1 MTKTVK
7 RIDMCNGPI
16 LTNIIRYALPI
27 VCTSV
32 LQLLFTAADL
42 VVVGRFCGSNS
53 VAAVG
58 ATNSL
63 VHLFVNLFIG
73 MAAGVSV
80 AVANAVGEKD
90 DNKISR
96 VVHTALPLAAILGF
110 IITVGGFLAS
120 KPMLQMMGTPDNI
133 LPLSSLYL
141 KIYFCGMIPSF
152 IFEFSSAICRASG
165 DTKTPL
171 KFLILAGT
179 ANVGLNV
186 VFVTLVDMDVTG
198 VALATVISQ
207 CISGGLM
214 VRFLMRRN
222 DSFRF
227 DFKKIHIYKEAL
239 LKIFRIG
246 FPTGLQ
252 ASIFSASN
260 VIIQSSVNSFGAVAI
275 AGNAAA
281 ASIEGFVWVGMQ
293 AFHHSTL
300 NYTGQNYGAK
310 NSKRI
315 IKAFWANILCVS
327 VVSVLLISAA
337 LIFSRN
343 LLSLYISDSPAS
355 VDVGLKR
362 MEYICTF
369 YIMCGIYEVMN
380 GFIRGMG
387 NSLITMFISVFGV
400 VGVRIVWLFTIFK
413 KYHTLDML
421 YVSYPI
427 SWMACIIALIVASY
441 VIYNKTK
448 KRFGNTIKS

>member
-1 MTKTVK
+1 MAKTIK
-7 RIDMCNGPI
+7 CIDMCNGPI
-16 LTNIIRYALPI
+16 LVNVIKYAIPI

-32 LQLLFTAADL
+32 LQLLFSAADL

-63 VHLFVNLFIG
+63 VHLFINLFIG

-80 AVANAVGEKD
+80 AVANAVGEK
-90 DNKISR
+90 NNSKISR
-96 VVHTALPLAAILGF
+96 IVHTALPLAVILGS
-110 IITVGGFLAS
+110 IITISGLFAS
-120 KPMLQMMGTPDNI
+120 KPLLHLMGTPEKI

-152 IFEFSSAICRASG
+152 LFEFSSAICRASG

-171 KFLILAGT
+171 KFLAFSGFI
-179 ANVGLNV
+179 NVGLNV
-186 VFVTLVDMDVTG
+186 VFVTVIDMDVAG

-214 VRFLMRRN
+214 VWFLSHRN
-222 DSFRF
+222 DSFKF

-239 LKIFRIG
+239 LKILKIG

-252 ASIFSASN
+252 SSIFSASN
-260 VIIQSSVNSFGAVAI
+260 VIIQSSVNSFGAAAI

-281 ASIEGFVWVGMQ
+281 GSVEGFVWVGMQ
-293 AFHHSTL
+293 AFHHSSL

-315 IKAFWANILCVS
+315 LKAFWVNIFCVS
-327 VVSVLLISAA
+327 VVSVVLISAA

-343 LLSLYISDSPAS
+343 LLSLYISDSPNS
-355 VDVGLKR
+355 IEFGLKR

-369 YIMCGIYEVMN
+369 YFMCGIYEVMN
-380 GFIRGMG
+380 GFVRGMG
-387 NSLITMFISVFGV
+387 HSLVTMFISVFGV
-400 VGVRIVWLFTIFK
+400 VGVRIVWLFTVFK

-427 SWMACIIALIVASY
+427 SWMACILALVVAVI
-441 VIYNKTK
+441 VIYNRTN
-448 KRFGNTIKS
+448 KRFNKTL

>member
-1 MTKTVK
+1 MAKAVK

-16 LTNIIRYALPI
+16 LVNIVKYAIPI

-32 LQLLFTAADL
+32 LQLLFSAADL

-80 AVANAVGEKD
+80 AVANAVGEKND
-90 DNKISR
+90 GKISR
-96 VVHTALPLAAILGF
+96 VVHTALPLAVILGLV
-110 IITVGGFLAS
+110 ITISGLLTS
-120 KPMLQMMGTPDNI
+120 ESMLGIMGTPNEI

-171 KFLILAGT
+171 KFLSLAGI
-179 ANVGLNV
+179 ANVLLNV
-186 VFVTLVDMDVTG
+186 LFVTVIDMDVAG

-207 CISGGLM
+207 CVSAGLM
-214 VRFLMRRN
+214 VWFLSRRN
-222 DSFRF
+222 DSFKF
-227 DFKKIHIYKEAL
+227 YFKRIHIYKDSL
-239 LKIFRIG
+239 LKILRIG

-252 ASIFSASN
+252 SSIFSASN
-260 VIIQSSVNSFGAVAI
+260 VIIQSSVNSFGAAAI

-281 ASIEGFVWVGMQ
+281 GSVEGFVFVGMQ
-293 AFHHSTL
+293 AFHHSSL

-327 VVSVLLISAA
+327 VVSIVLISAA
-337 LIFSRN
+337 LIFARS

-355 VDVGLKR
+355 IELGLIR
-362 MEYICTF
+362 MEYVCTF

-380 GFIRGMG
+380 GFVRGMG
-387 NSLITMFISVFGV
+387 HSLVTMFISVFGV

-427 SWMACIIALIVASY
+427 SWTACILALIVAA
-441 VIYNKTK
+441 VIVYKRTK
-448 KRFGNTIKS
+448 KRFNLVKQE

>member
-16 LTNIIRYALPI
+16 LPNIIRYAIPI
-27 VCTSV
+27 MCTSV

-63 VHLFVNLFIG
+63 VNLFVNLFIG
-73 MAAGVSV
+73 MSAGVSV
-80 AVANAVGEKD
+80 AVANAVGEKND
-90 DNKISR
+90 SKISR
-96 VVHTALPLAAILGF
+96 VVHTTVPLAAILGS
-110 IITVGGFLAS
+110 IITLIGLIGS
-120 KPMLQMMGTPDNI
+120 KPMLNLMGTPDEI
-133 LPLSSLYL
+133 LSLSSLYL

-171 KFLILAGT
+171 KFLSLSGVV
-179 ANVGLNV
+179 NVVLNV
-186 VFVTLVDMDVTG
+186 IFVTVIDLDVAG
-198 VALATVISQ
+198 VAIATVTSQ
-207 CISGGLM
+207 CISATLM
-214 VRFLMRRN
+214 IRFLSRRS
-222 DSFRF
+222 DCFKLT
-227 DFKKIHIYKEAL
+227 FKKLHIYRDAF

-246 FPTGLQ
+246 LPTGLQ
-252 ASIFSASN
+252 SSIFSASN

-281 ASIEGFVWVGMQ
+281 ASIEGFIWVGMH
-293 AFHHSTL
+293 AFNHATL

-310 NSKRI
+310 NHKRI
-315 IKAFWANILCVS
+315 LKAFWANLLCVG
-327 VVSVLLISAA
+327 VVSALLIGLA
-337 LIFSRN
+337 LLFSRN

-355 VDVGLKR
+355 IEFGLKR

-369 YIMCGIYEVMN
+369 YFLCGFYEVID

-387 NSLITMFISVFGV
+387 YSIVTMCISVFGV
-400 VGVRIVWLFTIFK
+400 AGVRIIWLFTIFK
-413 KYHTLDML
+413 VHHTLDTL

-427 SWMACIIALIVASY
+427 SWCACILVQIVSSIL
-441 VIYNKTK
+441 IYNKTK
-448 KRFGNTIKS
+448 KRFNTIKS